1 MPYAEVGGGRRIFYL
16 RRGAGEPLLLVQGMS
31 GHHQFWGEE
40 FLRRLE
46 RDYEVVV
53 YDHRG
58 IGTSDR
64 ADEPFSIADLA
75 DDAAGLI
82 TELGWP
88 SAHVFGISL
97 GGMITQELLLRHPAL
112 VRTATIGCS
121 WAGGPT
127 GVMPSTS
134 HEVVAA
140 IASRDLERVL
150 RVGYAANLSAGYRAD
165 PAHFETYRAAALA
178 VRVPSAVVGMQ
189 FRAALAHDTAD
200 RLPSVT
206 APTLVLHGTAD
217 EGIVAANGERIAA
230 LVPGARLVLF
240 DGVGHLFWYEEPDRT
255 VELLRE
261 LTTAGRPA

>member
-1 MPYAEVGGGRRIFYL
+1 MPLAEVAGRHLFYL

-31 GHHQFWGEE
+31 GHHQFWGES

-64 ADEPFSIADLA
+64 ADERFSIADLA

-97 GGMITQELLLRHPAL
+97 GGMIIQELLLRHPEL

-127 GVMPSTS
+127 GVMPRTS

-140 IASRDLERVL
+140 IASRDVERVL
-150 RVGYAANLSAGYRAD
+150 QVGYAANLSARYRAD
-165 PAHFETYRAAALA
+165 PAHFEAYRTAALA
-178 VRVPSAVVGMQ
+178 VRVPSAVVGLQ
-189 FRAALAHDTAD
+189 FQAALAHDTAD

-206 APTLVLHGTAD
+206 APTLVVHGTAD
-217 EGIVAANGERIAA
+217 EGIASANSERIAA
-230 LVPGARLVLF
+230 LIPGARLVLF
-240 DGVGHLFWYEEPDRT
+240 DGVGHLFWFEEPDRT
-255 VELLRE
+255 VGLLLE
-261 LTTAGRPA
+261 LTGAAGRA

>member
-1 MPYAEVGGGRRIFYL
+1 MPYAEVGGRQIFYL
-16 RRGAGEPLLLVQGMS
+16 RRGTGEPLLLVQGMS
-31 GHHQFWGEE
+31 GHHQFWGEA

-64 ADEPFSIADLA
+64 AEQPFSIADLA

-127 GVMPSTS
+127 GVMPQTS
-134 HEVVAA
+134 HEIVDA
-140 IASRDLERVL
+140 IASRDVERVL
-150 RVGYAANLSAGYRAD
+150 RVGYAANLSASYRAD
-165 PAHFETYRAAALA
+165 PAHFEAYRAAALA

-189 FRAALAHDTAD
+189 FQAALAHDTAD
-200 RLPSVT
+200 RLTGVT

-217 EGIVAANGERIAA
+217 EGILAANGERIAA
-230 LVPGARLVLF
+230 LIPGARLVLF
-240 DGVGHLFWYEEPDRT
+240 DGVGHLFWLEEPDRT

-261 LTTAGRPA
+261 LTNS